1 MKKVLFLSLGMI
13 LMLTGCGA
21 GATNTMS
28 CSYEVK
34 NGTLTTKTKYDVN
47 YEGKEIKKVRITYDY
62 KQNTVN
68 DTDGDGKKDI
78 DGVGTGTDGTTNDTQ
93 KDNDGIIDGVIG
105 SAIDK
110 VIQGTSA
117 VILDVAGIKSRH
129 ATVQST
135 YGNIAGFSV
144 QNTTDT
150 DNNYIVNYLI
160 DYDKISDTDLN
171 TLNLSRDINTFRD
184 NYTKQG
190 YTCK

>member
-1 MKKVLFLSLGMI
+1 M
-13 LMLTGCGA
+13 
-21 GATNTMS
+21 
-28 CSYEVK
+28 
-34 NGTLTTKTKYDVN
+34 
-47 YEGKEIKKVRITYDY
+47 
-62 KQNTVN
+62 
-68 DTDGDGKKDI
+68 
-78 DGVGTGTDGTTNDTQ
+78 GTGTDGTTNDTQ